1 MITEN
6 EIKKLA
12 ILAKLEVKEDEIP
25 DLLDKIELILK
36 YAKSLEG
43 IESEEKNTENYRD
56 FSQLRA
62 DEVTQ
67 SFDREEII
75 SNAFEKEDGFFKLRK
90 RNENG

>member
-43 IESEEKNTENYRD
+43 VEAEEKNTENYRD